1 MEFIFEDEK
10 NAKWIDKID
19 EDLYRSRKIYLNE
32 FITAYSFDSVVPFI
46 EHINLLDD
54 EAGVKDR
61 KPIELIINSGGG
73 SFHDGIA
80 IITAIKRSKTPVH
93 GLVYSYAYSMGLA
106 IFEACDKRYMGKLA
120 SLLYHEVM
128 TEADGN
134 GTQIKRTQKELD
146 RIQKIYDDIIMEKS
160 KVTKEMLEE
169 QREKINDWVIN
180 YEKALELELIDGA
193 VEDLD

>member
-146 RIQKIYDDIIMEKS
+146 RIQKIYDGIIMEKS

-180 YEKALELELIDGA
+180 YEKALELELIDGE